1 MRRTRPY
8 IPLHEHVRSWDS
20 GTMEQLVVTCAW
32 VLGGSLWFLII
43 LVYLCVYIY
52 NGVYVCMYI
61 MYVES

>member
-1 MRRTRPY
+1 
-8 IPLHEHVRSWDS
+8 
-20 GTMEQLVVTCAW
+20 MEQLVVTCAW
-32 VLGGSLWFLII
+32 VLGGSSWFLII